1 MAKIILK
8 SIWSTKIERETGEFS
23 GIDWDE
29 KLPINLQQQW
39 RTYIS
44 GLEYIKSI
52 TIPRW
57 INYFPDKCKNIQ
69 LHAFCD
75 GSTVA
80 YAANVYIRL
89 EYFDG
94 TIFTHL
100 LVAKTKVTPLKPLT
114 IPRIELSGAVLATK
128 LMSWVKQHLRIY
140 STDIK
145 THFWSDATIVLYWIH
160 GDINRW
166 KPFVANRIGFILEN
180 SNSPQWGH
188 VTTDNNPADCASRGL
203 FPAEL
208 ATFKL
213 WWKGPSWLCD
223 SNKNWPS
230 FNKGSIKI
238 SEDIAETKSIKVQVN
253 RLNISDS
260 IIHSYSNFTRLRRI
274 IAWILRF
281 VNNTRIP
288 SNLKHI
294 RKSGTLE
301 VVELQYAL
309 ICIVK
314 CIQQYTFSKELR
326 IISENEPLPNGNKMS
341 GLAPFLDG
349 HGILR
354 VRGRLQHSRLSY
366 DRKHPMILASNDHFT
381 RIYIESAHLTTL
393 HGGTTLTLSYI
404 RQLFWIMN
412 PRKTVMLYLRK
423 CVKCFR
429 IKPKPSSQLM
439 GNLPQQRITRSFRAF
454 ASTGVDYTG
463 AIELKASR
471 YRGNTTYKGY
481 IAIFICLATKAVHLE
496 AVTGMDTKHFLWAL
510 QRFIGRRGICQE
522 MFSDNGTNFVGAEK
536 VLNNQRKQFLKAIED
551 DIIPKLAVQG
561 IQWHFIPP
569 HSPNFGGLWEA
580 NVKSIKYHLKR
591 TMDNTHLTFEELSTL
606 LVRIESCLN
615 SRPICPL
622 SNDVDDLEYITPGH
636 FLIGDS

>member
-1 MAKIILK
+1 M
-8 SIWSTKIERETGEFS
+8 
-23 GIDWDE
+23 
-29 KLPINLQQQW
+29 
-39 RTYIS
+39 
-44 GLEYIKSI
+44 
-52 TIPRW
+52 
-57 INYFPDKCKNIQ
+57 
-69 LHAFCD
+69 
-75 GSTVA
+75 
-80 YAANVYIRL
+80 
-89 EYFDG
+89 
-94 TIFTHL
+94 
-100 LVAKTKVTPLKPLT
+100 
-114 IPRIELSGAVLATK
+114 
-128 LMSWVKQHLRIY
+128 
-140 STDIK
+140 
-145 THFWSDATIVLYWIH
+145 
-160 GDINRW
+160 
-166 KPFVANRIGFILEN
+166 
-180 SNSPQWGH
+180 
-188 VTTDNNPADCASRGL
+188 
-203 FPAEL
+203 
-208 ATFKL
+208 
-213 WWKGPSWLCD
+213 
-223 SNKNWPS
+223 
-230 FNKGSIKI
+230 
-238 SEDIAETKSIKVQVN
+238 
-253 RLNISDS
+253 NISDS

-481 IAIFICLATKAVHLE
+481 IAIFICLTTKAVHLE

-551 DIIPKLAVQG
+551 DIIPKLAIQG

-636 FLIGDS
+636 FLIGDSLLSLPESPIQDLSLQSIYLAKEKMLNAFWKNWRNDWLSQLQTRPKWRKIEQNINLNDLVIIKDDRLPPNQWILGKIIELHPGNDDLVRVVSIKTKNGTYKRCVSKICKLPSNEQISI